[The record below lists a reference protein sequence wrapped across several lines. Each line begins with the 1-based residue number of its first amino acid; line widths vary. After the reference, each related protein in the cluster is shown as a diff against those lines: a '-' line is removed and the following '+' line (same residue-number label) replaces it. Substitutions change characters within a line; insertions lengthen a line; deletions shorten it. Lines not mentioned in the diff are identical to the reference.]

1 MRVKEKLRYEL
12 KYVLTAEQAAA
23 VRADLAGYV
32 APDEH
37 GDAQGAYRITSLY
50 YDTPDYRAYW
60 DKLEGHKVRRK
71 VRVRTYGDTV
81 ADGDVACYL
90 EIKHRVNQ
98 RMGKRRARLP
108 YAVAT
113 DFDALADRPPAVD
126 EADWVVMQEVGFLY
140 ATLRLQA
147 ACIVRYDRL
156 ALNGDASHP
165 DLRITFDTN
174 LRGRARVLSL
184 LAAEQPV
191 GAEDPY
197 FLPPDRCIM
206 EIKVN
211 QTAPFWLTQI
221 LSRHR
226 CILRRVSKYCGALE
240 QSAVIQNRQRIMVRQ

>member
-23 VRADLAGYV
+23 VRVDLASYV

-60 DKLEGHKVRRK
+60 DKLEGHEVRRK
-71 VRVRTYGDTV
+71 VRVRTYGDTM
-81 ADGDVACYL
+81 ADGHEACYL

-108 YAVAT
+108 YTLAT
-113 DFDALADRPPAVD
+113 DFAAFTERPSEISD
-126 EADWVVMQEVGFLY
+126 ADWAVIREVGYLY
-140 ATLRLQA
+140 ATLRLQP

-174 LRGRARVLSL
+174 LPRAS
-184 LAAEQPV
+184 A
-191 GAEDPY
+191 GAEPAGSRATGWRGGSLFPAPRPKHHGDQSQPDCALLVDADPQPAS
-197 FLPPDRCIM
+197 LHP
-206 EIKVN
+206 
-211 QTAPFWLTQI
+211 APCQQ
-221 LSRHR
+221 
-226 CILRRVSKYCGALE
+226 ILRRAGA
-240 QSAVIQNRQRIMVRQ
+240 